1 MIMKIAQTLKNCT
14 ILVVALGLLLFLL
27 GGGQAAPGQGPQAP
41 DALSGGFHHPLDGG
55 MPGPYPVG
63 HTSFVSQRDEGR
75 LVGADIYYPADAD
88 RITRRSRE
96 AVYAVDVYDPN
107 LPSMTSSQWEAMGY
121 DRAYEAPVRAPGQFP
136 LIVFATGAGVP
147 SFGYLYLGTRL
158 ASHGYIVAVV
168 QGYREGIWPDQ
179 EYDESWYA
187 LFYHRPRDM
196 SFALDEMLRRD
207 SNRRNLLHNAIDRRH
222 LVAAGHSLGGYTAY
236 AELGGDAG
244 LGDAKDFAYWGET
257 VPPVEYSGPT
267 LPDPRFTALISMDG
281 TQELLRW
288 EELSRIRVPS
298 LIIGQASWADGEN
311 ALPDPQYWSYL
322 GRPHAAISA
331 HTRALRA
338 DIAQV
343 DHMSFA
349 QGGDGITILLNAG
362 LISAE
367 VADYQSWMY
376 PGVASGK
383 DTLPILETQRIIAK
397 YVVAFLNT
405 EVRQDESELSERILT
420 QEYTLNH
427 EPNVEVWWNERCRP
441 QGRIQP
447 GTFTYFTD
455 MAPDSW
461 TVDEK
466 NPLEFFD
473 PIP

>member
-1 MIMKIAQTLKNCT
+1 MKIAPILRNCT
-14 ILVVALGLLLFLL
+14 LLAGILALLLCLL
-27 GGGQAAPGQGPQAP
+27 VGGRPAPGQ
-41 DALSGGFHHPLDGG
+41 DAQPSHAQPSYGHHPVDGG
-55 MPGPYPVG
+55 MPGPFSVG
-63 HTSFVSQRDEGR
+63 HTSFVSTMDSGR

-96 AVYAVDVYDPN
+96 AIYAVDLYDPS

-121 DRAYEAPVRAPGQFP
+121 DRAYETPVRAPGQFP
-136 LIVFATGAGVP
+136 LIVFGTASGMPA
-147 SFGYLYLGTRL
+147 FGYVYLGTRL

-187 LFYHRPRDM
+187 CFYQRPRDI
-196 SFALDEMLRRD
+196 SFALDELLRRD
-207 SNRRNLLHNAIDRRH
+207 DNRRYALNKAIDRRH
-222 LVAAGHSLGGYTAY
+222 IVAAGHSLGGYTAY
-236 AELGGDAG
+236 VKLSGDAG

-257 VPPVEYSGPT
+257 VPPIEYSGPT
-267 LPDPRFTALISMDG
+267 LPDPRFSAIISMDG
-281 TQELLRW
+281 TQEFLRW
-288 EELSRIRVPS
+288 EELSRIHVPT
-298 LIIGQASWADGEN
+298 LIMGQASWADGEN

-331 HTRALRA
+331 HTCALRA

-343 DHMSFA
+343 DHVSFA
-349 QGGDGITILLNAG
+349 NGGDGITILLNAG
-362 LISAE
+362 LISPD

-383 DTLPILETQRIIAK
+383 DTLPTLETQRIIAK

-405 EVRQDESELSERILT
+405 EVRQDESGWSERILT
-420 QEYTLNH
+420 QEYTLDH

-455 MAPDSW
+455 MAPHSW
-461 TVDEK
+461 AVDEK